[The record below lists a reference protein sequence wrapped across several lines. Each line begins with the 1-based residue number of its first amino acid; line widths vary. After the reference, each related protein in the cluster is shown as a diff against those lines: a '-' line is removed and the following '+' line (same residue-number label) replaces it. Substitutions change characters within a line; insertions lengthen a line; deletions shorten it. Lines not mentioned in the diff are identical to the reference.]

1 MSGMNAYD
9 TVRLISIPPDLH
21 NDEELRTPTLFQK
34 CLGQSFV
41 IAAVESFDVVTVMR
55 TITNVIVGLAF
66 LFSYSPI
73 QAQKNQ
79 TPASHPVS
87 PAGLTG
93 LPFAE
98 VMLDSPGLVAT
109 KIVLAHY
116 TLPSPDPNLNDTFL
130 IKMRVTISEGGDV
143 ETAKVTKYPGGDHGA
158 DELYAPALEAIRQW
172 KFEPYAKKGHAKKVT
187 TTFFLR
193 FVPDDRISLDGMEH
207 KSGGVA
213 GQPIEMTYPET
224 MSTITRLVIPA
235 YPKEAM
241 AMRLS
246 GLGFVDIIIGKN
258 GEVVDI
264 RKVKAHP
271 LIADATVYAIRQWRF
286 EPHKLNGEPIEVST
300 EVQILFDQTEP

>member
-1 MSGMNAYD
+1 
-9 TVRLISIPPDLH
+9 
-21 NDEELRTPTLFQK
+21 
-34 CLGQSFV
+34 
-41 IAAVESFDVVTVMR
+41 MR

-66 LFSYSPI
+66 LFSYTSI

-87 PAGLTG
+87 PTGLTG

-98 VMLDSPGLVAT
+98 VTLDSPGLVAT

-130 IKMRVTISEGGDV
+130 IKMRITISEGGDV
-143 ETAKVTKYPGGDHGA
+143 EAAKVTKYPGGDHGA

-172 KFEPYAKKGHAKKVT
+172 KFEPYATKGHTKRVAA
-187 TTFFLR
+187 TFFLR
-193 FVPDDRISLDGMEH
+193 FVPDDRVSLDGGLKD
-207 KSGGVA
+207 KSASVA
-213 GQPIEMTYPET
+213 GQPIEMTYPEA

-241 AMRLS
+241 EMHLS
-246 GLGFVDIIIGKN
+246 GLGFVDVIIGKN
-258 GEVVDI
+258 GEVVDVK
-264 RKVKAHP
+264 KVRAHP
-271 LIADATVYAIRQWRF
+271 LIADATVNAIRQWRF

-300 EVQILFDQTEP
+300 EVEILFDQTEP